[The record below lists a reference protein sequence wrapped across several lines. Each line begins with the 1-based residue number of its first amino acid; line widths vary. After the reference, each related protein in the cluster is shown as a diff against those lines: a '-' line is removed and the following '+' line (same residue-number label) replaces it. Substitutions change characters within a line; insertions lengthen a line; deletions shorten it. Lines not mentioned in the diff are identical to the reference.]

1 VKAVALAKLCA
12 FCYVDYCTFEAEEKI
27 ILRGVKYVLTDAR
40 GVGEEKQRWMLGTGS
55 LYFFTETW
63 VAFSARATPL
73 FTIALE
79 LPSLSRCLNRYAR
92 WTHAASRCL
101 EVAHAKG

>member
-12 FCYVDYCTFEAEEKI
+12 FCYVDYCTFEAEEQLM
-27 ILRGVKYVLTDAR
+27 LRGVKYVLINAR

-63 VAFSARATPL
+63 VAFSARATP
-73 FTIALE
+73 FVYNC
-79 LPSLSRCLNRYAR
+79 PR
-92 WTHAASRCL
+92 
-101 EVAHAKG
+101 VA